1 MDSSNGMAK
10 SHKLYACVMIIN
22 ECNKYFKP
30 SCGDQLDSN
39 QKVNSLSYV
48 RQ

>member
-1 MDSSNGMAK
+1 MDSSNGMDK

-30 SCGDQLDSN
+30 SCGDLLDSN